1 MIQIESAIN
10 CCGCGACAQRC
21 PQSCITMIEDQEG
34 FKYPEVDH
42 TQCIDCHLCEKVCP
56 VNASTQPIEPIE
68 CWAMRSKDEK
78 VVRESSSGGIFTY
91 LANQVLEQGG
101 VVFGARF
108 DDNWNVVHDYV
119 ENKSDLYRLQ
129 TSKYVQSDTN
139 HIMLKVENFLKEKRL
154 VMFAGTPCQIAALKL
169 FLRKEYDNLYLV
181 EIVCHGVPSP
191 KVWHLYLKEITNNF
205 TGKITDIN
213 FRDKS
218 TGWAKYSVKVVVDN
232 KIFKS
237 IYDTHPYMK
246 AFLTEFI
253 IRPSCY
259 NCHFK
264 SHRSFADI
272 TIGDYWGIDR
282 LPNISNDD
290 KGYNIVIIRT
300 PKGLGLIK
308 DKKNVWFRQTN
319 TNQLFQKAIYDSAF
333 FRLNRKAF
341 WKYLLRN
348 GLDKSIKRFNIQLPF
363 KNSITLWYL
372 ERIIGKM
379 SMINSRL
386 YYYFLKLYL
395 YNK

>member
-42 TQCIDCHLCEKVCP
+42 TQCIGCHLCEKVCP
-56 VNASTQPIEPIE
+56 VNTSTHPIEPIE
-68 CWAMRSKDEK
+68 CWAMRCKDEK

-154 VMFAGTPCQIAALKL
+154 VMFAGTPCQIAAIKL

-237 IYDTHPYMK
+237 RYDTHPYMK

-386 YYYFLKLYL
+386 YYYFLKLYF

>member
-386 YYYFLKLYL
+386 YYYFLKLYF

>member
-42 TQCIDCHLCEKVCP
+42 IQCIDCHLCEKVCP

-386 YYYFLKLYL
+386 YYYFLKLYF